1 LTTLDRAPTT
11 PPPEKEEAV
20 AAERLSMRKLR
31 EILRLHLQ
39 MAMGPRAIARSLSVS
54 PSTVSGYLG
63 RVRVAKLSWPLP
75 PELDDDTALERLL
88 FADES
93 PPRSSR
99 LEPDWARLHLELRK
113 KHVTKQLLWEEY
125 KAEQPDGYPFSQ
137 FCEKYAR

>member
-1 LTTLDRAPTT
+1 
-11 PPPEKEEAV
+11 V

-99 LEPDWARLHLELRK
+99 PEPDWARLHLELRK